1 MYLNEHQLNMILQT
15 PFFSLPMLE
24 SLVEY
29 SIYHNRPNARVLTLR
44 FNFIPTFDENAM
56 IQKVINLVTNYFSM
70 NAKLVGSIN
79 YDILLLKRDSEP
91 KSFYI
96 WRANTNQRNFNIQN
110 ETQIMVNYP
119 NVYQFCSNATNVNVN
134 NLEANFYDSNVVIDR
149 LLTVVFTFSEFD

>member
-56 IQKVINLVTNYFSM
+56 IQKVMNLVTNYFII
-70 NAKLVGSIN
+70 NAKLLGSLN
-79 YDILLLKRDSEP
+79 YDILLLKRDS
-91 KSFYI
+91 
-96 WRANTNQRNFNIQN
+96 NTNQRNFNIQN